1 MDAIVAEYRIQF
13 LAILLSLL
21 LVFLVVRLI
30 IQGKLR
36 EEYSIIWIVG
46 SSLLLLFSIWRD
58 GIDKLGKLFGVYS
71 APNLFFFAAI
81 LMIFIYLLH
90 LSVVLSKLQGQNK
103 SLAQEIALLKRKDA
117 ESS

>member
-1 MDAIVAEYRIQF
+1 MEAISAEYRIQF
-13 LAILLSLL
+13 FAIFVSLL
-21 LVFLVVRLI
+21 LILLIVRLI
-30 IQGKLR
+30 VKGKLR

-46 SSLLLLFSIWRD
+46 ASLLLLFSIWRD
-58 GIDKLGKLFGVYS
+58 GIDMLGDLFGVYS

-90 LSVVLSKLQGQNK
+90 LSVVLSNLQRQNK
-103 SLAQEIALLKRKDA
+103 TLAQEIALLKRNNA